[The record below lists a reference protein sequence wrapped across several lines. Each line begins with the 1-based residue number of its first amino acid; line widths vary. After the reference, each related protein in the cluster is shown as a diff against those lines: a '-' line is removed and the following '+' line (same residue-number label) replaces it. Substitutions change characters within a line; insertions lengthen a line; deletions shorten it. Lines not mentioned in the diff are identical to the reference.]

1 MNAISEDYL
10 EHYGVLGMKWGVRRT
25 PEQLGHK
32 PSSKKKKSSVGSTL
46 KKAGSAVVSTSKSV
60 VDAGKKK
67 LAERAKKKAVK
78 MEPQTQKSKSE
89 VRTSTRN
96 NHISSMSDDEL
107 RRVVQRLSLEKQY
120 KQLTPQKKTAQEKVA
135 KFLKT
140 SGKVAVTA
148 IAIGEVYGGAKALG
162 KKYDLSNE
170 QTDNLEKLFKTIK
183 ILGRGG

>member
-1 MNAISEDYL
+1 MIENHL
-10 EHYGVLGMKWGVRRT
+10 EHYGIKGMKWGIRRT

-32 PSSKKKKSSVGSTL
+32 PSSKKKKSSIGSAL
-46 KKAGSAVVSTSKSV
+46 KKAGSAVASTSKSV

-67 LAERAKKKAVK
+67 LAERAEKKSVK
-78 MEPQTQKSKSE
+78 MEPQIQKSKAE
-89 VRTSTRN
+89 VRTSTKN
-96 NHISSMSDDEL
+96 SHISSMSDEEL

-120 KQLTPQKKTAQEKVA
+120 QQLTPQKKTAQEKVA

-162 KKYDLSNE
+162 KKYNLSSE
-170 QTDNLEKLFKTIK
+170 QTDDLEKLFKTIK

>member
-1 MNAISEDYL
+1 MNDENEKYL
-10 EHYGVLGMKWGVRRT
+10 QHHGIKGMKWGVRRT

-32 PSSKKKKSSVGSTL
+32 PSSKKKGSSVGSTL

-60 VDAGKKK
+60 VNAGKKK
-67 LAERAKKKAVK
+67 LDERAKKKAVK
-78 MEPQTQKSKSE
+78 MESASLQKKKE
-89 VRTSTRN
+89 TKTSTKN
-96 NHISSMSDDEL
+96 SHISSMSDDEL

-162 KKYDLSNE
+162 KKYNLSDK
-170 QTDNLEKLFKTIK
+170 QTDDLEKLLKTIK
-183 ILGRGG
+183 ILGRG